1 MIEYRADSYGNVH
14 SIIGK
19 VSFDA
24 KALKENI
31 NYLYNVIAKAKPSAV
46 KGTYIQ
52 NISVSTTMG
61 PGIKVDKNSFDK

>member
-14 SIIGK
+14 TIIGK

-24 KALKENI
+24 DKLKENF
-31 NYLYNVIAKAKPSAV
+31 NYLYNTIVKAKPSAV

-52 NISVSTTMG
+52 YISVTTTMG